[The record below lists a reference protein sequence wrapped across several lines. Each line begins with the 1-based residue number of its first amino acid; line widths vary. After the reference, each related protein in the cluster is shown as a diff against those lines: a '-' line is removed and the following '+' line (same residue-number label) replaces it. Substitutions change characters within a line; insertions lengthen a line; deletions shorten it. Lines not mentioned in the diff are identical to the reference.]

1 MKYVYGSLLF
11 LVADLIVLYSRTMEL
26 FLSAQDVL
34 LLGVVNTFLWIY
46 YEKFWKTY
54 EKYKKELDTGAE

>member
-11 LVADLIVLYSRTMEL
+11 LTVDLIVLYSRTMEL

-34 LLGVVNTFLWIY
+34 LLGVVNAFLWFY

-54 EKYKKELDTGAE
+54 EKYKKRLDTEAE

>member
-1 MKYVYGSLLF
+1 
-11 LVADLIVLYSRTMEL
+11 MEL

-34 LLGVVNTFLWIY
+34 LLGVVNAFLWFY

-54 EKYKKELDTGAE
+54 EKYKKRLDTEAE

>member
-11 LVADLIVLYSRTMEL
+11 LTIDLTVLYSKTMEL

-34 LLGVVNTFLWIY
+34 LLGAVNM
-46 YEKFWKTY
+46 
-54 EKYKKELDTGAE
+54 

>member
-11 LVADLIVLYSRTMEL
+11 LTVDLIVLYSRTMEL

-34 LLGVVNTFLWIY
+34 LLGAVNIFLWFY

-54 EKYKKELDTGAE
+54 EKYKKRLDTEAE

>member
-1 MKYVYGSLLF
+1 
-11 LVADLIVLYSRTMEL
+11 MEL

-34 LLGVVNTFLWIY
+34 LLGAVNIFLWIY

-54 EKYKKELDTGAE
+54 EKYKKRLDTEAE

>member
-1 MKYVYGSLLF
+1 MKYIYGSLLF
-11 LVADLIVLYSRTMEL
+11 LAIDLTVLYSRTMEL

-34 LLGVVNTFLWIY
+34 LLGAVNMFLWIY

-54 EKYKKELDTGAE
+54 EKYKKELDTEPQ